1 MASTIN
7 ASNSGSGGLISAGDA
22 SGVLALQTAGTTAIT
37 VDTSQN
43 VGIGTSSPD
52 LKLSVAGGMNLRNSS
67 RAGAFEIDSS
77 GNLWMGTATTAGN
90 IIFETGHSTTGLPST
105 GTERMRLD
113 GSGNV
118 GIGVTPNAWGS
129 TYKALQA
136 GTTNVVSGIA
146 SQTDNF
152 VLHGYANAYYDGTN
166 WKYIASQEAGR
177 YELAR
182 NAHKWY
188 NAPSGTAG
196 GTVTFTQAMT
206 LDASG
211 NLGVGTTSPNT
222 RIQSTV
228 GSNGSGAVVGLR
240 LQNVGTSAGDGA
252 KILFTAGT
260 STNGA
265 GISSTGVALD
275 SADLRF
281 DTGGSNERMRITSGG
296 SVVMGNTVAPTIASV
311 GAFNGAYGPAG
322 TGSWAMGLQ
331 QDTTSGG
338 GGRILGLRN
347 VTDFNNTGNEIIYF
361 QGNATARFYVVSNG
375 GIYNYSGNN
384 SNLSDRREKK
394 NFAPAKSYL
403 NTICS
408 IPVQTFNYIDQN
420 MEEDDGLTLGV
431 VAQDVQAVAPELVN
445 ETNWGSQED
454 PKMRLSIYQT
464 DLQFALM
471 KSIQELKAIND
482 SQAETINA
490 LTARI
495 VTLESK

>member
-1 MASTIN
+1 MATTVTLKPN
-7 ASNSGSGGLISAGDA
+7 AIDISGSTSGTTTLQATAVAGTTTITLPAATDTLVGKATTDTLTNKTLTSPTLTTPVLGTPSSGTLTSCTGLPLTTGVTGTLAVTNGGTGVTTSTGSGNNVLSTSPTITTPVISSLSSA
-22 SGVLALQTAGTTAIT
+22 SATALTLQSAGTTAIT

-43 VGIGTSSPD
+43 VGIGT
-52 LKLSVAGGMNLRNSS
+52 
-67 RAGAFEIDSS
+67 
-77 GNLWMGTATTAGN
+77 TATTTYRTTIANNGGNQLRLYATDVASSTTNTIDFWYLDSGGSPYNNTSIRSLSTANAGN
-90 IIFETGHSTTGLPST
+90 
-105 GTERMRLD
+105 
-113 GSGNV
+113 
-118 GIGVTPNAWGS
+118 
-129 TYKALQA
+129 
-136 GTTNVVSGIA
+136 
-146 SQTDNF
+146 
-152 VLHGYANAYYDGTN
+152 
-166 WKYIASQEAGR
+166 
-177 YELAR
+177 
-182 NAHKWY
+182 
-188 NAPSGTAG
+188 
-196 GTVTFTQAMT
+196 
-206 LDASG
+206 G
-211 NLGVGTTSPNT
+211 NLAFYTTPTS
-222 RIQSTV
+222 
-228 GSNGSGAVVGLR
+228 GSL
-240 LQNVGTSAGDGA
+240 T
-252 KILFTAGT
+252 
-260 STNGA
+260 
-265 GISSTGVALD
+265 
-275 SADLRF
+275 
-281 DTGGSNERMRITSGG
+281 ERMRITSGG
-296 SVVMGNTVAPTIASV
+296 SVVMGGTSTPSIASV
-311 GAFNGAYGPAG
+311 GAQNGAYGPAG

-482 SQAETINA
+482 S

-495 VTLESK
+495 LALESK